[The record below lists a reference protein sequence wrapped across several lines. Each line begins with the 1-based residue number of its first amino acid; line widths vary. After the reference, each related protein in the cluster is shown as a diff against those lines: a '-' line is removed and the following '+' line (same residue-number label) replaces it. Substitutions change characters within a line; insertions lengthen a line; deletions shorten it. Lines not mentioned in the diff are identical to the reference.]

1 MSERTKQC
9 YTWYVAL
16 TIVHLLCIFG
26 PFLFFIPQALTNDVS
41 TTRKVAL
48 TLSIVVSCIL
58 LILALIVEA
67 KSRAGLSKT
76 VMWLLILGVMVCL
89 KEAQTFIYVMAC
101 VSIVDELFITKLRD
115 KYKDAYRANKE
126 IDRRL

>member
-9 YTWYVAL
+9 GTWYVVFL
-16 TIVHLLCIFG
+16 VMHFICLFG
-26 PFLFFIPQALTNDVS
+26 PFLFFIPQAFTSDVT

-48 TLSIVVSCIL
+48 TLTMVVSCIL
-58 LILALIVEA
+58 LIFALIVEA
-67 KSRAGLSKT
+67 KTRAGLGKT
-76 VMWLLILGVMVCL
+76 IMWMLILGVIVCL
-89 KEAQTFIYVMAC
+89 KDAQAFIYAMAI
-101 VSIVDELFITKLRD
+101 VSIIDELFITRMRD